1 GPNPTPALLTSTS
14 SRSWRSR
21 TVSASARTSARDDR
35 SARTGSPPVRSATSA
50 RRVGSR
56 PCRIR
61 RWPASARSYAR
72 ARPSPSDAPVIR
84 ISAMLLL
91 SHASAVRRADVLCAG
106 AACVA
111 QRNVAYGGPV
121 DHVRDLVATHLPGQP
136 VRSVT
141 RLGEGSDHVAYQVD
155 GLIVRFRRGPGAARD
170 VSREADLLAEVG
182 GISPVA
188 VPQPA
193 FVAPEQ
199 GCLAYR
205 RLPGR
210 PLLHLPRPR
219 RAALGQQ
226 VAAVLG
232 AELAAL
238 HTAPVARMAD
248 LVPADDTSLAEWR
261 DEAAGRYAEVAGE
274 IPAGYRQRV
283 EAFLASTVPAG
294 GW

>member
-1 GPNPTPALLTSTS
+1 
-14 SRSWRSR
+14 
-21 TVSASARTSARDDR
+21 
-35 SARTGSPPVRSATSA
+35 
-50 RRVGSR
+50 
-56 PCRIR
+56 
-61 RWPASARSYAR
+61 
-72 ARPSPSDAPVIR
+72 
-84 ISAMLLL
+84 M
-91 SHASAVRRADVLCAG
+91 
-106 AACVA
+106 
-111 QRNVAYGGPV
+111 

-294 GW
+294 GWSPAFSHNDLGIEHVLVADDGTVTGLIDWSDAALVDPACDFGRLYRDLGPAALDAAIRHYQLSVAGLRERAFYYGRCMVFEDLSYGLETSQDNYVDKSLAALVWLFPG